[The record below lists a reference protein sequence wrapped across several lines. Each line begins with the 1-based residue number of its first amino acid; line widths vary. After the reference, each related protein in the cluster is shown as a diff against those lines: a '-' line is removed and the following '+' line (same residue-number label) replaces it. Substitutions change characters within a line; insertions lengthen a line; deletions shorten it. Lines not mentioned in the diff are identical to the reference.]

1 MSYTCNSIAS
11 KMLCTK
17 VCNIKKIIKKRYFKF
32 PLSQYESI
40 FVVTQ
45 KYNQMSRII
54 FDKELTVVKEK

>member
-11 KMLCTK
+11 KMCYVLK
-17 VCNIKKIIKKRYFKF
+17 YAILRKLLKKDISNFHY
-32 PLSQYESI
+32 LNMSI

-45 KYNQMSRII
+45 KYNQMSGII